1 MDEELAGL
9 AAAALSSKQLD
20 GAYDLLAPDSSE
32 IHVLVSTT
40 RGSLAHATFPPGR
53 V

>member
-20 GAYDLLAPDSSE
+20 GAYDVLAPDSSE